1 MFYRT
6 TIDNKLKER
15 IDHHSKVY
23 SFEDSTYEHHLRT
36 SIIGVCGAY
45 TYLCQSRGL
54 DNVPPFHL
62 LKMDNS
68 NKLDSVPLIQ
78 NFKLINEEVSIITT
92 NYYDIDN
99 ELYWV
104 IPDDLENKTIIL
116 GVCKEEDNV
125 MEYKMYVYKS
135 IEELS
140 NKINNGI
147 LKFKDI

>member
-15 IDHHSKVY
+15 IDHHSKAY

-78 NFKLINEEVSIITT
+78 NFKLFIITEYFQ
-92 NYYDIDN
+92 N
-99 ELYWV
+99 LYAFQGS
-104 IPDDLENKTIIL
+104 IFL
-116 GVCKEEDNV
+116 GW
-125 MEYKMYVYKS
+125 
-135 IEELS
+135 
-140 NKINNGI
+140 
-147 LKFKDI
+147 